1 MYLCNL
7 NGFKWFHMQLI
18 SIAKES
24 RGFAPA
30 IPEIEGQIDINA
42 SFKRGNDG
50 NISQIDFLSLVV
62 GQTRV

>member
-1 MYLCNL
+1 
-7 NGFKWFHMQLI
+7 MQLI

-42 SFKRGNDG
+42 SFKRGNDD

-62 GQTRV
+62 GQTSI